1 MKSCDFIN
9 FLRIVI
15 YLLDVKFVL
24 NICILVKV
32 SMVNVDVNR
41 NDVYDGRVVI

>member
-1 MKSCDFIN
+1 MKNCDFMN
-9 FLRIVI
+9 FFNMVI

-32 SMVNVDVNR
+32 SMVNVVVNR
-41 NDVYDGRVVI
+41 NEVDDGRVVI